1 MIAEAPYL
9 FSVAALSVT
18 LAGFAGLVAAFR
30 RGSELMAV
38 DIYRLRQIAEF
49 GLGNALIALS
59 TIPLM
64 TTTGDLTL
72 TLRICGAIGVL
83 FIFGG
88 VALLLRRQRQLGGGP
103 GQPRLN
109 AAIIVIDLAAILAGL
124 ATVFVGSVGLFEW
137 ELLFLLGRPMLA
149 FTFVLASLRHA

>member
-1 MIAEAPYL
+1 VIPEAPYL

-30 RGSELMAV
+30 RGSELMPI

-49 GLGNALIALS
+49 GLGNALIALA
-59 TIPLM
+59 TIPLS

-72 TLRICGAIGVL
+72 ALRVCGAIGVL

-88 VALLLRRQRQLGGGP
+88 VALLLRRQRRLGVR
-103 GQPRLN
+103 GQAGLN
-109 AAIIVIDLAAILAGL
+109 PVIVVIDLAAIVAGL
-124 ATVFVGSVGLFEW
+124 ATVVVGSVGIFEW
-137 ELLFLLGRPMLA
+137 ELLFLLSRPMLA

>member
-1 MIAEAPYL
+1 MIPEAPYL

-30 RGSELMAV
+30 RGSELLPIDV
-38 DIYRLRQIAEF
+38 YRLRQIAEF
-49 GLGNALIALS
+49 GLGNALIALA
-59 TIPLM
+59 TIPLS

-72 TLRICGAIGVL
+72 ALRICGAIGVL
-83 FIFGG
+83 FIVGG
-88 VALLLRRQRQLGGGP
+88 VSLLLRRQRRLGGGP

-109 AAIIVIDLAAILAGL
+109 AAIVVIDPAAITAGV
-124 ATVFVGSVGLFEW
+124 ATLSVGSVALFER
-137 ELLFLLGRPMLA
+137 ELLFLLARPMLA